1 MKKKEQAYTI
11 MSWMLFSA
19 SIILI
24 LFSFL
29 SPILFTSSFSNWD
42 FTETGQ
48 IGDTIGGIMNPFI
61 AIAGVISTLLAFFM
75 QIEANKIQR
84 TQFIKSLNNK
94 FIDDK
99 IDSYYKLSL
108 IKIDIDN
115 TIKDIDNRV
124 QRIDEYIAQ
133 IKENPYNLAKLYRST
148 LKQYDRVASMERL
161 SIYKGFKE
169 FLRPNENWL
178 VLFNRLYSILDY
190 IPEAFKEEYRIIDN
204 HNKEIFKDKNK
215 IRNIA
220 FSFEKICIRLLK
232 EAKRQKKDSS
242 EKNMDIFFFYNK
254 YKEIV
259 NQSHGE
265 TDFLRLKEIFDK
277 FNSMAIE
284 YLKKGDED
292 PYLEKLQDIVAVILL
307 QFNSID
313 QGCEQLISEL
323 EQYRNRIGVDT
334 NSPKYKLQEISS
346 AINDAIQQTTIDK
359 IQKEYFS

>member
-1 MKKKEQAYTI
+1 MKKEEQTYI
-11 MSWMLFSA
+11 RISQILFLA

-61 AIAGVISTLLAFFM
+61 AIAGVISTFLAFFM

-115 TIKDIDNRV
+115 TIKDIDTRV

-190 IPEAFKEEYRIIDN
+190 IPEAFKEEHRIIDN
-204 HNKEIFKDKNK
+204 HNKDIFKDKNK

-220 FSFEKICIRLLK
+220 FSFEKICTRLLN
-232 EAKRQKKDSS
+232 EAKHQKNYSS
-242 EKNMDIFFFYNK
+242 EKNIHILLLYNK

-265 TDFLRLKEIFDK
+265 TDFLRLKEIFDR
-277 FNSMAIE
+277 FNSKAIE
-284 YLKKGDED
+284 YIRKGNED
-292 PYLEKLQDIVAVILL
+292 PYLGKLQNTVAEILV

-313 QGCEQLISEL
+313 QKSEQLIFEL
-323 EQYRNRIGVDT
+323 EQFKNGIGMNE
-334 NSPKYKLQEISS
+334 NSIKYKLQEISS
-346 AINDAIQQTTIDK
+346 AINDAIQQTTIEK

>member
-1 MKKKEQAYTI
+1 MKKEEQTYTRI
-11 MSWMLFSA
+11 SHMLFIV

-24 LFSFL
+24 LFSFS
-29 SPILFTSSFSNWD
+29 SPILFTSTFSNWD

-61 AIAGVISTLLAFFM
+61 AIAGVISTFLAFFM

-94 FIDDK
+94 FRDDK

-124 QRIDEYIAQ
+124 QRIDEYIAR
-133 IKENPYNLAKLYRST
+133 IKENPYNFVKLCRST
-148 LKQYDRVASMERL
+148 LKQYDRVASIERL

-169 FLRPNENWL
+169 FLIYNEKWL
-178 VLFNRLYSILDY
+178 VLFNNLYSTLDY
-190 IPEAFKEEYRIIDN
+190 IPEAFKEEYSVIDY
-204 HNKEIFKDKNK
+204 HNKDVYNIKNEIKSITPSLEDTCMKLINE
-215 IRNIA
+215 
-220 FSFEKICIRLLK
+220 SICKGNPL
-232 EAKRQKKDSS
+232 KKD
-242 EKNMDIFFFYNK
+242 NIIIFYTK
-254 YKEIV
+254 YKEII
-259 NQSHGE
+259 NNSHGE
-265 TDFLRLKEIFDK
+265 TNFLKLKKLFDI
-277 FNSMAIE
+277 FNSAAESME
-284 YLKKGDED
+284 KRKHD
-292 PYLEKLQDIVAVILL
+292 PDLEKVQKIVAEILR

-334 NSPKYKLQEISS
+334 DSPKYKLQEISS
-346 AINDAIQQTTIDK
+346 AINDAIQQTNIKK